1 MSEKKLLSALVA
13 NRTAWNMLSPTLDKS
28 MLTDT
33 SKIIYEEIC
42 IFYNL
47 DSDAISIDKDIIKE
61 RVAKKYHKHHEKIN
75 AIIDNLDVRV
85 SVPNILEEY
94 KQVEL
99 AAIGNDLTTL
109 FVSDEHNEKTFQLVE
124 KYLKRARSDAGSDS
138 DVYFGARAEELL
150 EAFKPESLIQV
161 FPSVINA
168 TLGGGVPLGSH
179 IVLFA
184 RPEIGKSLFSV
195 NMCGE
200 FLKQGAK
207 VLYFG
212 NEDPQQAMRMRF
224 ISKLSGLPKDQ
235 IIKNPKQAWDTAEDN
250 GLSNLIFVGKGDV
263 SLGLVENL
271 AEKYTPKI
279 IVVDQ
284 MRNVNIGNRFTRVEG
299 LEHIA
304 MNLRRIYKDANS
316 IGVSITQ
323 AGDSAEGKKILTMGD
338 VDFSNTGI
346 PATADIMLGMG
357 ADETSIAMNRRVI
370 TFVKNKISGNHD
382 SVVVRVLP
390 NLSTVLDV

>member
-1 MSEKKLLSALVA
+1 MSENRLLSTLVA
-13 NRTAWNMLSPTLDKS
+13 NRSAWSVVSPALDKK
-28 MLTDT
+28 MLTDI
-33 SKIIYEEIC
+33 SKIIYEEIST
-42 IFYNL
+42 FYTI
-47 DSDAISIDKDIIKE
+47 DPDANHIDKDIIKE
-61 RVAKKYHKHHEKIN
+61 RVAKKYPKHQERLL
-75 AIIDNLDVRV
+75 AIIDELDSNV
-85 SVPNILEEY
+85 SVPNVLEEY

-99 AAIGNDLTTL
+99 AAIGNDLATL
-109 FVSDEHNEKTFQLVE
+109 LISDEHNEKTIQLVE
-124 KYLKRARSDAGSDS
+124 RYLKRARSESGDDS
-138 DVYFGARAEELL
+138 DVYFGAKPEELL

-224 ISKLSGLPKDQ
+224 VSKLAGLTKDL
-235 IIKNPKQAWDTAEDN
+235 IIKNPKQAWATAEEN
-250 GLSNLIFVGKGDV
+250 GLNNLIFVGKGDV
-263 SLGLVENL
+263 SLGLVETL
-271 AEKYTPKI
+271 AEKYEPKI

-284 MRNVNIGNRFTRVEG
+284 MRNLNIGNRFTRVEG

-304 MNLRRIYKDANS
+304 MNLRRIYKDANA
-316 IGVSITQ
+316 IGISITQ
-323 AGDSAEGKKILTMGD
+323 AGDSAEGRKVLTMGD

-357 ADETSIAMNRRVI
+357 ADESSIAMNRRVI

-382 SVVVRVLP
+382 SVVVRVIP
-390 NLSTVLDV
+390 NLSTVLDA